1 MRGSCEC
8 SIQSRVT
15 ERSFDLVGYDH
26 RPFHLLA
33 KDDSDRTSMR
43 IHCLLDTLRPIR
55 LFL

>member
-15 ERSFDLVGYDH
+15 ERSFDLVDHDH
-26 RPFHLLA
+26 RPFYLLA